1 MGGQNYWFSVGAPVP
16 ELQVKK
22 DLLDGNERKDQKV
35 PVKIAARFGDMGL
48 RDRRL
53 KGR

>member
-1 MGGQNYWFSVGAPVP
+1 MVQCGSTCARAPG
-16 ELQVKK
+16 KK

-35 PVKIAARFGDMGL
+35 PGKIAARFGDMGL